1 MTTTRTSSS
10 DRAPSRMPRK
20 IRIGSRPSKL
30 ALAQASIVR
39 ERLTKQI
46 SGIEIEIVE
55 IRTSGDKMTS
65 ASLADVGGKGL
76 FIKELEQALAART
89 IDAAVHSMKDLP
101 AVLPQ
106 QFRVAAVLERENTA
120 DILVTR
126 DGSALAALP
135 AGARLGTSSSRR
147 RFQALRKNRAIEI
160 LPLRGNVDTRL
171 ARIADGTFD
180 AIIVAMAGVKRLGR
194 VNDVKFVELDGRD
207 FIPAGGQGALAIETL
222 ADSDAADLVSA
233 ISDPRAF
240 YETAAERAF
249 LATIGASCT
258 TPVGVR
264 ATMPTDPLRAGTLL
278 IWAMLFSQDG
288 SRELVDA
295 IIEPLDPN
303 LAPSAAEYS
312 GGRLAGDMLERGA
325 AAILSSH

>member
-1 MTTTRTSSS
+1 
-10 DRAPSRMPRK
+10 MPLK

-39 ERLTKQI
+39 ARLAAQI

-76 FIKELEQALAART
+76 FIKELEQALADRA

-101 AVLPQ
+101 AVLAAD
-106 QFRVAAVLERENTA
+106 FRVAAVPGRENTA

-126 DGSALAALP
+126 DGSTLSALP

-147 RFQALRKNRAIEI
+147 RFQALRINRGLAV

-171 ARIADGTFD
+171 ARVADGTFD
-180 AIIVAMAGVKRLGR
+180 AIIIAMAGLKRLGR
-194 VNDVKFVELDGRD
+194 VKDVKFVELDARD
-207 FIPAGGQGALAIETL
+207 FIPAGGQGALAIEAL
-222 ADSDAADLVSA
+222 ADHKGDELDRALSA
-233 ISDPRAF
+233 INDPRAF

-249 LATIGASCT
+249 LAAIDASCT

-264 ATMPTDPLRAGTLL
+264 ARIEADKLALA
-278 IWAMLFSQDG
+278 AMLFSPDG
-288 SRELVDA
+288 ARELSDS
-295 IIEPLDPN
+295 IEEPVARD
-303 LAPSAAEYS
+303 LATAAAESS
-312 GGRLAGDMLERGA
+312 GKLLAKKMLARGA
-325 AAILSSH
+325 AAMLGHE